1 MRIAQQLTDSEAKE
15 RFNEVLSLVESGN
28 TVEITRHGV
37 VIARISRVDQ
47 LVSADVPDMDNSAL
61 WQLSNHQVAKTL
73 TEQLREIARH

>member
-1 MRIAQQLTDSEAKE
+1 MRTAQQLTDSEAKE

-47 LVSADVPDMDNSAL
+47 PVSADVPDMDNSDL
-61 WQLSNHQVAKTL
+61 WQLSHLEGTKTL
-73 TEQLREIARH
+73 TEQLREIARY

>member
-1 MRIAQQLTDSEAKE
+1 MRTAQQLTDSEAKE

-47 LVSADVPDMDNSAL
+47 PVSADVPDMNNHTL
-61 WQLSNHQVAKTL
+61 WQLSNHQAAKTL
-73 TEQLREIARH
+73 TEQLREIARY

>member
-1 MRIAQQLTDSEAKE
+1 MRTAQQLTDSEAKE

-73 TEQLREIARH
+73 TEQLREIARY

>member
-1 MRIAQQLTDSEAKE
+1 MRTAQQLTDSEAKE

-61 WQLSNHQVAKTL
+61 WQLSNHQAEKTL
-73 TEQLREIARH
+73 TEQLREVARY

>member
-1 MRIAQQLTDSEAKE
+1 MRTAQQLTDSEAKE

-47 LVSADVPDMDNSAL
+47 LVSADVPDMDNSVL
-61 WQLSNHQVAKTL
+61 WQLSNHQPAKTL
-73 TEQLREIARH
+73 IERLREIARY